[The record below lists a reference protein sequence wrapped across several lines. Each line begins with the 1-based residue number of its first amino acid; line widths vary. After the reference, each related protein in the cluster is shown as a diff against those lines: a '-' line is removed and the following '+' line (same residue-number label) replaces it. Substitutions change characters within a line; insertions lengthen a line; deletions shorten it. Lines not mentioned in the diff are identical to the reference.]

1 MLKSEQIDEILKR
14 FPCKQSLVKDDID
27 TITYHQDV
35 FMAGDIQMMFRH
47 IDIDFCYGDY
57 LEIKE
62 EDALFAYIMNICK
75 IKETAEE
82 ASITLYQK
90 E

>member
-1 MLKSEQIDEILKR
+1 MLKLEQLDEILKR
-14 FPCKQSLVKDDID
+14 LPYHQVVKEDID

-35 FMAGDIQMMFRH
+35 FMAGDTQIMFRH

-62 EDALFAYIMNICK
+62 EDALFAYIMNICN
-75 IKETAEE
+75 IKEMSEE
-82 ASITLYQK
+82 AFIILYQK